1 MLLCQDGSSSVR
13 AGRVRAGRAQRS
25 TASLRRHR
33 ESGSA
38 LGCPQKWKEEPTRCQ
53 GLPLWHQRRK
63 QFQGETAHPLS
74 PWKSDGVR
82 RESIS

>member
-63 QFQGETAHPLS
+63 QFQGKQLIPSHP
-74 PWKSDGVR
+74 GRVTG
-82 RESIS
+82 